1 MEAAMTDD
9 DLDAFFAAAKA
20 DSARPS
26 PALMARIL
34 QDAAAEQPRAAPPT
48 TTRPRFTFAALV
60 AALGGGGALAG
71 LATATVAGLWIGL
84 APPIAVED
92 FAATLWVSGEG
103 DSVDLIPD
111 LEGMISDA
119 EG

>member
-9 DLDAFFAAAKA
+9 DLDAFFAAAKT
-20 DSARPS
+20 DGARPS

-34 QDAAAEQPRAAPPT
+34 QDAAAEQPRAAPTAP
-48 TTRPRFTFAALV
+48 RPRFTLAALV